1 MAATSSAPLDLAD
14 LSWVD
19 GVPFSA
25 RYGDVYYSRHGGLEE
40 SRAVFLAG
48 NRLPERWISRP
59 RFAIGEIGFG
69 TGLNFLA
76 TLALWN
82 ETAPTHFL
90 SYWAIEHA
98 PLHPD
103 DVRRVAA
110 QWPDLIP
117 YAETLC
123 AVYPPLRRGW
133 YRRYLCS
140 GRVSLTLV
148 FDDALAGLAELD
160 GCVDAWY
167 LDGFAP
173 ARNAEVWS
181 PELCGHLARLSLP
194 GSTFS
199 TYTAAGTVRRAL
211 GAVGFDVDKIPGYGG
226 KKERLRGVMNQPPRV
241 RVPAQPWFAS
251 GPAIVAGNHVA
262 VIGAGVAGVTVACRL
277 SQSGYQVTLIEQQPQ
292 LGCGASGNPAA
303 VISPG
308 ASQER
313 GEYALLLRRAFDFTT
328 AWLDQLRLRIT
339 DLPWYPAGV
348 LGVNADEQVGWCDE
362 FVANVPEA
370 IKEAARLSAA
380 TATRWCPRAG
390 WIEPRKFLAGLLESQ
405 ACRFL
410 PATTASSWCRDND
423 RWLLRDENGI
433 EIASVDSIVVATGV
447 ADSLGTYPS
456 WMKIT
461 PVRGQIT
468 TINASDSPVPLL
480 RCVLAERR
488 YLIPGPGSSMTVG
501 ATFQPNDI
509 DATCRGADDNHN
521 LEVFSACWPNHN
533 IPAVRSSRVAW
544 RAASLD
550 YRPYVGAVPRVADYI
565 QSYSALKHGKSRTPY
580 PLASYERGIFVMLG
594 FGSRGFTLAP
604 LAAEIVADTLAGLP
618 QPVPRSML
626 HSLHPAR
633 HLIRAMRRGE
643 NVQAGLWSKD
653 G

>member
-1 MAATSSAPLDLAD
+1 MAATSSTPLDSAD

-19 GVPFSA
+19 GVPYST

-48 NRLPERWISRP
+48 NRLPERWVSRP

-82 ETAPTHFL
+82 ETASTCFL

-110 QWPDLIP
+110 RWPDLIP
-117 YAETLC
+117 YAEALS

-148 FDDALAGLAELD
+148 FDDALTGLAELD
-160 GCVDAWY
+160 GRVDAWY

-173 ARNAEVWS
+173 ARNAEAWS
-181 PELCGHLARLSLP
+181 PELCGHLARLSIP

-199 TYTAAGTVRRAL
+199 TYTAAGVVRRAL
-211 GAVGFDVDKIPGYGG
+211 GDVGFDVDRIPGYGG
-226 KKERLRGVMNQPPRV
+226 KKERLCGVMKSPPGV
-241 RVPAQPWFAS
+241 VVQAQPWFAS
-251 GPAIVAGNHVA
+251 EPATVAGNHVA

-277 SQSGYQVTLIEQQPQ
+277 SQSGYQVSLIEQQPQ

-303 VISPG
+303 VIAPG
-308 ASQER
+308 TSQER
-313 GEYALLLRRAFDFTT
+313 GEYALLVRRAFDFTT

-339 DLPWYPAGV
+339 DLPWHPVGV
-348 LGVNADEQVGWCDE
+348 LVANADEQVGWCDE
-362 FVANVPEA
+362 FVENVPES
-370 IKEAARLSAA
+370 IKETARLSAT
-380 TATRWCPRAG
+380 TAMRWYPRAG
-390 WIEPRKFLAGLLESQ
+390 WIEPGKFLADLLECH

-410 PATTASSWCRDND
+410 PATTVTSWCREND
-423 RWLLRDENGI
+423 QWLLRDENGMGI
-433 EIASVDSIVVATGV
+433 VSVDALVVTTGV
-447 ADSLGTYPS
+447 AESFGIYPP
-456 WMKIT
+456 WMKLT

-468 TINASDSPVPLL
+468 TINASDASVPLL

-488 YLIPGPGSSMTVG
+488 YVIPGPGSSMTVG
-501 ATFQPNDI
+501 ATFQPNDL

-521 LEVFSACWPNHN
+521 LEIFAALWPNHD
-533 IPAVRSSRVAW
+533 IPAARSSRVAW

-550 YRPYVGAVPRVADYI
+550 YRPYVGAVPRVVDYI
-565 QSYSALKHGKSRTPY
+565 QSYSALKQGNPRTPF
-580 PLASYERGIFVMLG
+580 PLASYEHGVFVMLG

-618 QPVPRSML
+618 QPVPRSVL

-643 NVQAGLWSKD
+643 NVQVGLWSKD
-653 G
+653 